1 MPKILIVDDDPSF
14 GLMLKKFLEKKGF
27 EANEVLTGKSCL
39 EKMAEESFD
48 LALLDFRLPDMDG
61 LDLLK
66 AIRQKNIQIPIILMT
81 SYANIRTAVKAIQMG
96 AFEYLVK
103 PINPD
108 ETLLLIKQAL
118 NQPKETK
125 KSVEP
130 DADKAST
137 GSSEKSKPVTKGG
150 IKFIEGISDESTEVI
165 KYIDLVAPTSL
176 SVIILGESGT
186 GKEYVSRMIHQK
198 SKRADK
204 PFIAI
209 DCGALSEEL
218 AGSELFGHLKGSF
231 TGAVTDKTGQFQ
243 AANGGTLF
251 LDEIGNLSYEVQVKL
266 LRAIQEGMVRKIGS
280 NKDEAVDVRIIAATN
295 EDLSDAAKRG
305 DFREDLYHRLNEF
318 KIEVSPLRKRKEDI
332 QVFAEHFLAQSNN
345 ELDKSIK
352 GFTPEVK
359 KYFQDYSW
367 PGNLR
372 EFKNIV
378 RRAVLLS
385 TGDYI
390 GQDSLPEEITNP
402 IVEDSFDE
410 GTQQS
415 SSSVSTN
422 NLKEMIEKN
431 ERETIVRTLEQV
443 KYNKSKAARILNID
457 RKTLY
462 NKLKQYGIDA

>member
-1 MPKILIVDDDPSF
+1 MPRILIVDDDPSF
-14 GLMLKKFLEKKGF
+14 GLMVKKFLEKQGF
-27 EANEVLTGKSCL
+27 DVTEVLTGKSCL
-39 EKMAEESFD
+39 EQMNHQKFD

-66 AIRQKNIQIPIILMT
+66 AIRQKHSPIPVILMT
-81 SYANIRTAVKAIQMG
+81 SYANIRIAVKAIQMG

-108 ETLLLIKQAL
+108 ETLLLINQAL
-118 NQPKETK
+118 NQKVEVSNVPKA
-125 KSVEP
+125 
-130 DADKAST
+130 DASKA
-137 GSSEKSKPVTKGG
+137 GQPEEKVSGKNT
-150 IKFIEGISDESTEVI
+150 IKFIEGTSKESAEI
-165 KYIDLVAPTSL
+165 MKYIDLVAPTNL

-198 SKRADK
+198 SKRAAK
-204 PFIAI
+204 PFVAI

-218 AGSELFGHLKGSF
+218 AGSELFGHLKGAF
-231 TGAVTDKTGQFQ
+231 TGAVTDKVGQFQ

-280 NKDEAVDVRIIAATN
+280 NKDEAVDVRIITATN
-295 EDLSDAAKRG
+295 EDLAEAAKRG

-318 KIEVSPLRKRKEDI
+318 KIKVPPLRERKEDI
-332 QVFAEHFLAQSNN
+332 SIFAEHFLQQSNH
-345 ELDKSIK
+345 ELDK
-352 GFTPEVK
+352 EVK
-359 KYFQDYSW
+359 KFSDKVIQYFMEYNW

-385 TGDYI
+385 TGEAVEPET
-390 GQDSLPEEITNP
+390 LPEEITNP
-402 IVEDSFDE
+402 VI
-410 GTQQS
+410 
-415 SSSVSTN
+415 VSTTQSEQITGASHATS
-422 NLKEMIEKN
+422 NLKEMIEIN
-431 ERETIVRTLEQV
+431 EKATIIRTLEQV